1 MVYGILYQI
10 KRDIKHK
17 NHSFLQLELTRYG
30 TYLGHKLMEYG
41 YSDPP
46 EWGPQFKILKIH
58 NHKRRRKRE
67 I

>member
-30 TYLGHKLMEYG
+30 TYLGHKLMGYV
-41 YSDPP
+41 YSDPLN
-46 EWGPQFKILKIH
+46 GDLSSKF
-58 NHKRRRKRE
+58 
-67 I
+67 